1 MITIFAFIIVL
12 FGSLNW
18 LSIGMFQ
25 YDIVAGLFGFQ
36 GNIFSRI
43 IYIII
48 GVSALWL
55 TYAVIRYKGKLT
67 IKKSL
72 KNEPMPN
79 NQNQQNSNQ
88 PTQPTQ
94 PTQQTQQTQNNFEQ
108 KPQNAE
114 QSNLNTQTQEQNN
127 SNTQNLNS

>member
-94 PTQQTQQTQNNFEQ
+94 QTQQTQNNFEQ

>member
-94 PTQQTQQTQNNFEQ
+94 NNFEQ

>member
-43 IYIII
+43 IYILI
-48 GVSALWL
+48 GVAALWL

-79 NQNQQNSNQ
+79 NQNQQNSNKQ
-88 PTQPTQ
+88 NVN
-94 PTQQTQQTQNNFEQ
+94 QQNQSNAEQ
-108 KPQNAE
+108 KPQNTE
-114 QSNLNTQTQEQNN
+114 QSNLSTQTQEQNH